1 MLCFLCNVPKDYE
14 IKVQMLIHLW
24 VTNSFI
30 PEQPK
35 VCPETIGEKIFN
47 ELKSRSF
54 FQDLKSVPFDERF
67 STFGRRMDM
76 YCSRITCKIHDLM
89 HDVAQ
94 SAMGK
99 ECAAI
104 ATQPRES

>member
-1 MLCFLCNVPKDYE
+1 MANG
-14 IKVQMLIHLW
+14 
-24 VTNSFI
+24 FI
-30 PEQPK
+30 PEQPG
-35 VCPETIGEKIFN
+35 VCPETIGEKNFN
-47 ELKSRSF
+47 ELKLRSF
-54 FQDLKSVPFDERF
+54 FQDLKSVPFDEKHLFFEESKRGF
-67 STFGRRMDM
+67 
-76 YCSRITCKIHDLM
+76 CSRITCKIHDLM

>member
-1 MLCFLCNVPKDYE
+1 VR
-14 IKVQMLIHLW
+14 
-24 VTNSFI
+24 
-30 PEQPK
+30 PELYGKQ
-35 VCPETIGEKIFN
+35 IFN
-47 ELKSRSF
+47 ELASRSF
-54 FQDLKSVPFDERF
+54 FQDLRSVPFDNSYTYLGTNED
-67 STFGRRMDM
+67 G

-104 ATQPRES
+104 ATRSCKSEDALHSICQAVNQKLF